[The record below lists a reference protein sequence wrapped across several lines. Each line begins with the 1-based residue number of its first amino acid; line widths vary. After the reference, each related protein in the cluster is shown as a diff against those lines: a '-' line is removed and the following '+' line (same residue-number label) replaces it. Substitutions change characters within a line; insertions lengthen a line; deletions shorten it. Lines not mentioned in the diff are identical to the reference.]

1 MVVKNEKTLFN
12 KFQIIKQYKLCKMK
26 KKLIP
31 LLFLVLPFLCSAQE
45 YIDLFSINYGKS
57 QKTTFENSSIN
68 TDITAFQTNLILPIV
83 LNEKYIAVTG
93 VNFSNYKLQLFP
105 DSDKNHL
112 YSTNLRAGLTVKH
125 SEHWSGIYLF
135 LPKVASDYINLSSDD
150 IYLGG
155 LALLKY
161 KRNESFGYGLG
172 LYGSSEAYGMSVV
185 PIVTFYYHSPDKRFE
200 INAFMPND
208 ADINYSLTD
217 KTKVGVDFLGH
228 GNSYKLTTDNVRS
241 NYVENNSIDLSTYLQ
256 RSVLDKKILLRL
268 KIGYSLNQFR
278 VYPIDEKL
286 DLQILALKFG
296 DNRTLV
302 LENKSNTLLLKLEA
316 IYRFDLNTVK
326 K

>member
-1 MVVKNEKTLFN
+1 MKRK
-12 KFQIIKQYKLCKMK
+12 IIQ
-26 KKLIP
+26 
-31 LLFLVLPFLCSAQE
+31 LLFLILPFLCSAQE
-45 YIDLFSINYGKS
+45 YIDLFSVNYGKS
-57 QKTTFENSSIN
+57 QEKTFENSSVN
-68 TDITAFQTNLILPIV
+68 TSISTFQTNLTLPVV

-93 VNFSNYKLQLFP
+93 VNFSSYSLQLFP
-105 DSDKNHL
+105 DSNNNHL
-112 YSTNLRAGLTVKH
+112 YSTNLRAGLSVKH
-125 SEHWSGIYLF
+125 SEHWSGLYLF
-135 LPKVASDYINLSSDD
+135 LPKVASDYINVSSED

-161 KRNESFGYGLG
+161 KRNENFGYGLG

-185 PIVTFYYHSPDKRFE
+185 PIVTFYYHSPNKRFE

-217 KTKVGVDFLGH
+217 KTKIGVDFLGH

-241 NYVENNSIDLSTYLQ
+241 NYVENNSIDFSSYVQ

-268 KIGYSLNQFR
+268 KLGYSLNQFR
-278 VYPIDEKL
+278 VYPMDQKL

-296 DNRTLV
+296 DNRTKLF
-302 LENKSNTLLLKLEA
+302 EDKSNTILLKMEA
-316 IYRFDLNTVK
+316 IYRFDLSKVK

>member
-1 MVVKNEKTLFN
+1 
-12 KFQIIKQYKLCKMK
+12 MK
-26 KKLIP
+26 KKIIQ
-31 LLFLVLPFLCSAQE
+31 LLFLILPFLCNAQE
-45 YIDLFSINYGKS
+45 YIDLFSVNYGKS

-68 TDITAFQTNLILPIV
+68 TSISTFQTNLTLPVV

-93 VNFSNYKLQLFP
+93 VNFSSYSLQLFP
-105 DSDKNHL
+105 DSNNNHL
-112 YSTNLRAGLTVKH
+112 YSTNLRAGLSVKH
-125 SEHWSGIYLF
+125 SEHWSGLYLF
-135 LPKVASDYINLSSDD
+135 LPKVASDYINVSSED

-161 KRNESFGYGLG
+161 KRNENFGYGLG

-185 PIVTFYYHSPDKRFE
+185 PIVTFYYHSPNKRFE

-217 KTKVGVDFLGH
+217 KTRIGVDFLGH

-241 NYVENNSIDLSTYLQ
+241 NYVENNSIDFSSYVQ
-256 RSVLDKKILLRL
+256 RSVLDNKILLRL
-268 KIGYSLNQFR
+268 KLGYSLNDFR
-278 VYPIDEKL
+278 VYPIDQKL

-296 DNRTLV
+296 DNRTRLF
-302 LENKSNTLLLKLEA
+302 EDKSNTILLKMEA
-316 IYRFDLNTVK
+316 IYRFDLSKVK

>member
-1 MVVKNEKTLFN
+1 MKRK
-12 KFQIIKQYKLCKMK
+12 IIQ
-26 KKLIP
+26 
-31 LLFLVLPFLCSAQE
+31 LLFLTLPFLCNAQE
-45 YIDLFSINYGKS
+45 YIDLFSVNYGKS
-57 QKTTFENSSIN
+57 QEKTFENSSVN
-68 TDITAFQTNLILPIV
+68 TSISTFQTNLTLPVV

-93 VNFSNYKLQLFP
+93 VNFSSYSLQLFP
-105 DSDKNHL
+105 DSNNNHL
-112 YSTNLRAGLTVKH
+112 YSTNLRAGLSVKH
-125 SEHWSGIYLF
+125 SEHWSGLYLF
-135 LPKVASDYINLSSDD
+135 LPKVASDYINVSSED

-161 KRNESFGYGLG
+161 KRNENFGYGLG

-217 KTKVGVDFLGH
+217 KTRIGVDFLGH
-228 GNSYKLTTDNVRS
+228 GNSYKLTTDNIRS
-241 NYVENNSIDLSTYLQ
+241 NYVENNSIDFSSYVQ

-268 KIGYSLNQFR
+268 KLGYSLNEFR
-278 VYPIDEKL
+278 VYPMDQKL

-296 DNRTLV
+296 DNRTRFF
-302 LENKSNTLLLKLEA
+302 EDKSNTILLKMEA
-316 IYRFDLNTVK
+316 IYRFDLGNVK

>member
-1 MVVKNEKTLFN
+1 MKRK
-12 KFQIIKQYKLCKMK
+12 IIQV
-26 KKLIP
+26 
-31 LLFLVLPFLCSAQE
+31 LFLILPFLCSAQE
-45 YIDLFSINYGKS
+45 YIDLFSLNFGKS
-57 QKTTFENSSIN
+57 QEKTFENSSVN
-68 TDITAFQTNLILPIV
+68 TSISTFQTNLTLPVV

-93 VNFSNYKLQLFP
+93 VNFSSYSLQLFP
-105 DSDKNHL
+105 DSNNNHL
-112 YSTNLRAGLTVKH
+112 YSTNLRAGLSVKH
-125 SEHWSGIYLF
+125 SEHWSGLYLF
-135 LPKVASDYINLSSDD
+135 LPKVASDYINVSSED

-161 KRNESFGYGLG
+161 KRNENFGYGLG

-185 PIVTFYYHSPDKRFE
+185 PIITFYYHSPNKRFE

-217 KTKVGVDFLGH
+217 KTRIGVDFLGH

-241 NYVENNSIDLSTYLQ
+241 NYVENNSIDFSSYVQ

-268 KIGYSLNQFR
+268 KMGYSLNQFR
-278 VYPIDEKL
+278 VYPMDQKL

-296 DNRTLV
+296 DNRTRLF
-302 LENKSNTLLLKLEA
+302 EDKSNTILLKLEA
-316 IYRFDLNTVK
+316 IYRFDLSTVK